1 MGAEGRQQSAPNFVR
16 DSHSCLPKVDHTTP
30 PRLLSGRTL
39 QRESQKKEDMS
50 EPTIPLVLTPEAEE
64 DWEGFVHS
72 PILLNKLGDGWVLH
86 GSTFRKG
93 YPVYAFTYGKSRI
106 FREGKKWYMSLEN
119 DNFVKSLE
127 TKHIPGGDPNL
138 PPTGVGWKWCDS
150 QSMCLEGVA
159 FRIAPSF
166 ELRLA
171 REASECLTFS
181 LVIVVVS

>member
-1 MGAEGRQQSAPNFVR
+1 
-16 DSHSCLPKVDHTTP
+16 
-30 PRLLSGRTL
+30 
-39 QRESQKKEDMS
+39 MS